1 MITDSITNGLNGSGT
16 TNVNR
21 FNDLSSEDFLK
32 IMFTELT
39 SQDPTQPQ
47 DTSKLLDQVNSLRS
61 IESNVQLMDQINALV
76 GQNKFSSAA
85 NLIGKDVEGKN
96 EKQETVQG
104 TVTSVGMEGDQV
116 MLTLDNGERVPFENV
131 EKINLPPSK

>member
-1 MITDSITNGLNGSGT
+1 MITDSITNGPNGSGT
-16 TNVNR
+16 TSVNR
-21 FNDLSSEDFLK
+21 FNELSSEDFLK

-85 NLIGKDVEGKN
+85 NLIGKDVQGKN
-96 EKQETVQG
+96 EQLETVQG
-104 TVTSVGMEGDQV
+104 TVTSVGVEGDQV

-131 EKINLPPSK
+131 EKINLPPSQ